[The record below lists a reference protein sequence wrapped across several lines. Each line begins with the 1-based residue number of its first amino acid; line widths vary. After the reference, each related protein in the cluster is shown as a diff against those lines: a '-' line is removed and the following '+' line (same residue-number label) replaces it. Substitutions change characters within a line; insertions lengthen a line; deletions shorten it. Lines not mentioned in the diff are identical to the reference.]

1 MTPIALFTL
10 GVLVGAVVAT
20 VGWLLWAYRS
30 MQS

>member
-1 MTPIALFTL
+1 MSALAIFTL
-10 GVLVGAVVAT
+10 GLLAGAVVAT